1 MQPLVAIFCGALL
14 VGFIVYAFRQGMK
27 VTTDR
32 QDNGTNNDT
41 NQLPGGF

>member
-14 VGFIVYAFRQGMK
+14 VGFIVYAFRQGTK
-27 VTTDR
+27 VAPDGSG
-32 QDNGTNNDT
+32 NGTNNDT